1 MNRVPSEPA
10 LPFTVREE
18 CCSGTRQIHRSAS
31 QRYLLTEQSLTLFLI
46 LIGVLLFAGCNEEPF
61 QAAEP
66 NNDRYIFSMFGYLDA
81 AADTQ
86 WIRIMPIRDSIFSG
100 PEPIDA
106 DVTLENLETGETATL
121 ADSLFQYGPDTYA
134 RNFWTTMNLEPSK
147 SYLLTARRSDGLTS
161 SVTVTIPD
169 DFPTPLFR
177 IDRIGLNVVEIRNID
192 RLIDVQ
198 TVYNVE
204 SLQSNQRNT
213 IFVPQLSDTLRL
225 ITGDYQIRFNPIVN
239 EENLKDSYPNTDI
252 TARQIFIAVSGEET
266 PNFSSISRNIY
277 ALPDGVS
284 NVENGVGYVAGI
296 LSKTIPFRT
305 CYNETFTQVIPCP
318 LEPTPW
324 QL

>member
-1 MNRVPSEPA
+1 MYPIQRSGSRQNTPSER
-10 LPFTVREE
+10 VR
-18 CCSGTRQIHRSAS
+18 S
-31 QRYLLTEQSLTLFLI
+31 LLLAV
-46 LIGVLLFAGCNEEPF
+46 IGVLLLAGCNEEPF
-61 QAAEP
+61 QASQP

-81 AADTQ
+81 AADTH

-106 DVTLENLETGETATL
+106 VVTLKNMETGETATL
-121 ADSLFQYGPDTYA
+121 QDSLFQYAPETYA

-147 SYLLTARRSDGLTS
+147 SYQLTAKRSDGLQS
-161 SVTVTIPD
+161 SATVTIPD

-177 IDRIGLNVVEIRNID
+177 ISRIGLNVVEIRNIN

-198 TVYNVE
+198 TIYSIE

-213 IFVPQLSDTLRL
+213 VFVSQLSDTVRQ
-225 ITGDYQIRFNPIVN
+225 ISGDYQIRFNPIVN
-239 EENLKDSYPNTDI
+239 EETLKDSYPNTEI
-252 TARQIFIAVSGEET
+252 TARQIFIAISAEET
-266 PNFSSISRNIY
+266 PHFSSISRNVY
-277 ALPDGVS
+277 ALPDGIS
-284 NVENGVGYVAGI
+284 NVERGVGYVAGI

-305 CYNETFTQVIPCP
+305 CYNETFTQVVPCP